1 MGTPSMTN
9 KVSLQISL
17 EINFLYIFIYVNF
30 KNLTVGLN
38 VLSISFILAKFQ
50 VFGI

>member
-50 VFGI
+50 ED

>member
-38 VLSISFILAKFQ
+38 VFSISFILAKFQ
-50 VFGI
+50 ED

>member
-17 EINFLYIFIYVNF
+17 EINFLYIFIYLNF
-30 KNLTVGLN
+30 KNLTVGFN

-50 VFGI
+50 ED

>member
-30 KNLTVGLN
+30 KNLTVELN

-50 VFGI
+50 ED

>member
-38 VLSISFILAKFQ
+38 VLSIPFILAKFQ
-50 VFGI
+50 ED